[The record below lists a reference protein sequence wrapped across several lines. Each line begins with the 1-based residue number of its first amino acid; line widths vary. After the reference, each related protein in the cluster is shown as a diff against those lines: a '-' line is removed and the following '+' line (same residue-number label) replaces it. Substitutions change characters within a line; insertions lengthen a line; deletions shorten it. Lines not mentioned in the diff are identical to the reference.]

1 MLFTLK
7 NVFDNFDNI
16 LNSVNS
22 EAEALTESVAEN
34 VAQTVEKIN
43 VPMNIIREEDGSYTV
58 EVAVVGK
65 TKEDV
70 SVKGVVED
78 GNTFLLINTAEK
90 EKTEDEKTA
99 EEKRTYTARKIKGT
113 GKLSIKL
120 FVPSTFDLSKAEKTI
135 ENGLLTVKIPVAE
148 AAKPKEFDI

>member
-1 MLFTLK
+1 MYFSLK
-7 NVFDNFDNI
+7 NVFDN
-16 LNSVNS
+16 LNSMLNDVDA
-22 EAEALTESVAEN
+22 EAEALTKSVAEDA
-34 VAQTVEKIN
+34 AQITEKIN

-65 TKEDV
+65 TKENI

-78 GNTFLLINTAEK
+78 GKTYLLIDTVEK

-99 EEKRTYTARKIKGT
+99 EEKRTYTVRKIKGT
-113 GKLSIKL
+113 GKLSIKIS
-120 FVPSTFDLSKAEKTI
+120 VPSAFDLSKAEKTI
-135 ENGLLTVKIPVAE
+135 ENGLLTVKIPLAE